1 MRFVAKA
8 AGLSAT
14 RSLLAGASLA
24 ALALA
29 GTPALA
35 EDAAADTAAA
45 DEQSADSAST
55 PAAPAGGED
64 IVVTGSRVVTNG
76 MDSPVPVTA
85 VAAEELTKMDPT
97 ALINSV
103 SQLPQF
109 YNNQTPTNS
118 NFFLRGGTGNLNLRG
133 LGANRTLTLLNG
145 RRFPSSSAFGG
156 VDINLF
162 PEAMIKGIETVTG
175 GASAQYGTDAV
186 AGVVNFLL
194 DTDFTGLQ
202 ADLQGGFTD
211 RDDGY
216 NYEAKLAWGFNI
228 GERGHLLIA

>member
-8 AGLSAT
+8 VGMSAT

-29 GTPALA
+29 GTPAFA
-35 EDAAADTAAA
+35 EDAAASSTAAA
-45 DEQSADSAST
+45 ADDAAPAADAPADK
-55 PAAPAGGED
+55 PAAPADQKE
-64 IVVTGSRVVTNG
+64 IVVTGSHVITNG

-85 VAAEELTKMDPT
+85 VAAEQLEKMDPT
-97 ALINSV
+97 SLIASV

-109 YNNQTPTNS
+109 YNNQTPNNA
-118 NFFLRGGTGNLNLRG
+118 NFFTRASTGSLNMRG
-133 LGANRTLTLLNG
+133 LGVNRTLTLLNG

-162 PEAMIKGIETVTG
+162 PEAFIKSVETVTG

-186 AGVVNFLL
+186 AGVVNFILN
-194 DTDFTGLQ
+194 TDFTGFQ
-202 ADLQGGFTD
+202 VKLQGGFTS
-211 RDDGY
+211 RDDAY
-216 NYEAKLAWGFNI
+216 NWEGDVAFGT
-228 GERGHLLIA
+228 